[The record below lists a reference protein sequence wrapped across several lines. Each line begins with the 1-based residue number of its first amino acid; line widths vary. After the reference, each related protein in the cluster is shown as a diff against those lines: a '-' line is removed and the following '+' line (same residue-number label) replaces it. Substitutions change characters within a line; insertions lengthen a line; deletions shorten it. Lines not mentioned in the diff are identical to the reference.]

1 MTAMFVLRYAKCDRS
16 TTLEMQRFDPYKG
29 AGDMGQE
36 ASEDGLL
43 LRRCRDRLAA
53 HIEVER
59 RTGVKV
65 EPAEVSLTTNQSH
78 AYTWTYTAEVA
89 HLFSQDLDDHGIET
103 YQRLCIEV
111 GRSFHAVSFT
121 KSDLAGSQLRSG
133 SPPPFCVPTFNVDA
147 MESGNVTE
155 RVSMLSH
162 QLSMMET
169 STAYDEITRR
179 QLQENIS
186 TLEYENERLGQ
197 EARQQ
202 REDAVYHRDFFYR
215 LLEATDQLNLTI
227 ADIHQDYIR
236 TVNV

>member
-1 MTAMFVLRYAKCDRS
+1 
-16 TTLEMQRFDPYKG
+16 
-29 AGDMGQE
+29 
-36 ASEDGLL
+36 
-43 LRRCRDRLAA
+43 
-53 HIEVER
+53 
-59 RTGVKV
+59 
-65 EPAEVSLTTNQSH
+65 
-78 AYTWTYTAEVA
+78 
-89 HLFSQDLDDHGIET
+89 LFSKDLDDHGIEA

-121 KSDLAGSQLRSG
+121 KTDLVGSQLRSG

-147 MESGNVTE
+147 MESGDVTE
-155 RVSMLSH
+155 RVTLLSH

-169 STAYDEITRR
+169 STAYDAITQM

-186 TLEYENERLGQ
+186 TLEYENERLAQ

-227 ADIHQDYIR
+227 ADIHQDYIT
-236 TVNV
+236 TVNVSMFPKDDIASR

>member
-1 MTAMFVLRYAKCDRS
+1 
-16 TTLEMQRFDPYKG
+16 MQRLDPYKTT
-29 AGDMGQE
+29 GDMSQE

-43 LRRCRDRLAA
+43 LRRCRDRLAT
-53 HIEVER
+53 HIER

-65 EPAEVSLTTNQSH
+65 EPAEVSLTTKQSH

-89 HLFSQDLDDHGIET
+89 HLFSKDLDDHGIEA

-133 SPPPFCVPTFNVDA
+133 SPPPFCVPTFNVDT
-147 MESGNVTE
+147 MESGEITE
-155 RVSMLSH
+155 RVALLIH

-169 STAYDEITRR
+169 SAAYDAITRM

-186 TLEYENERLGQ
+186 TLEYENERLAQ

-236 TVNV
+236 TVNVSMFPKDDIASR

>member
-1 MTAMFVLRYAKCDRS
+1 M
-16 TTLEMQRFDPYKG
+16 
-29 AGDMGQE
+29 
-36 ASEDGLL
+36 
-43 LRRCRDRLAA
+43 
-53 HIEVER
+53 
-59 RTGVKV
+59 
-65 EPAEVSLTTNQSH
+65 TTNQSH

-89 HLFSQDLDDHGIET
+89 HLFSQDLDDHGIEA

-155 RVSMLSH
+155 RVRMLSH

-169 STAYDEITRR
+169 STAYDTITRM

-186 TLEYENERLGQ
+186 TLEYENERLAQ

-236 TVNV
+236 TVNVSMFPKDDISSR

>member
-1 MTAMFVLRYAKCDRS
+1 
-16 TTLEMQRFDPYKG
+16 MQRFDLYQA

-36 ASEDGLL
+36 TSEDGLL

-89 HLFSQDLDDHGIET
+89 HLFSQDLDDHGIEA

-133 SPPPFCVPTFNVDA
+133 STPPFCVPTFNVDA

-155 RVSMLSH
+155 R
-162 QLSMMET
+162 
-169 STAYDEITRR
+169 
-179 QLQENIS
+179 
-186 TLEYENERLGQ
+186 

-202 REDAVYHRDFFYR
+202 QEDAVYHRDFFYR

-236 TVNV
+236 TVNVIFLNAAMIRDVDVDILKLCSES

>member
-1 MTAMFVLRYAKCDRS
+1 
-16 TTLEMQRFDPYKG
+16 MQRFDPYQ
-29 AGDMGQE
+29 ATGDMGQE

-53 HIEVER
+53 HIER

-65 EPAEVSLTTNQSH
+65 EPAEVSLTTKQSH
-78 AYTWTYTAEVA
+78 AYTWTYTTEVA
-89 HLFSQDLDDHGIET
+89 HLFSKDLDDHGIEA

-121 KSDLAGSQLRSG
+121 QSDLVGSQLRSG
-133 SPPPFCVPTFNVDA
+133 SPPPFCVPTFNVDG
-147 MESGNVTE
+147 MESGEVTE
-155 RVSMLSH
+155 RVTLLSH

-169 STAYDEITRR
+169 SAAYDAITWV

-186 TLEYENERLGQ
+186 TLEYENERLAQ

-236 TVNV
+236 TVNVSMFPKHDVSSL